1 MAIRSSVSIPFA
13 LLGLVVGGIAG
24 YFGASLL
31 ASLHFVNNGESQNGW
46 SYFLTFGRNEPPS
59 LAAAAGAKHGMFAHL
74 SEEAVYF
81 IWSGDAS
88 GDQGYVLQFE
98 ADEFPPVEAFWS
110 LTMYY
115 DELPNN
121 LVENPIDRYVISDR
135 TPGIQFG
142 EDGSLDIYIQHEAPA
157 GTGDSN
163 WLPAP
168 DGPFTMLLRTYIT
181 GDAIR
186 DGSYAPP
193 PIVAVGA
200 SGESP

>member
-1 MAIRSSVSIPFA
+1 MKSRGGVSIPFA
-13 LLGLVVGGIAG
+13 VLGLVAGGMAG

-31 ASLHFVNNGESQNGW
+31 ASLHFVNSGESKNGW

-74 SEEAVYF
+74 PEEAVYF
-81 IWSGDAS
+81 IWSGDAT
-88 GDQGYVLQFE
+88 GGQGYVLHFK
-98 ADEFPPVEAFWS
+98 ADEYPPVDAFWS

-142 EDGSLDIYIQHEAPA
+142 DDGSLDIYIQHDAPD
-157 GTGDSN
+157 GTDESN

-193 PIVAVGA
+193 PIVAV
-200 SGESP
+200 SVPGESS